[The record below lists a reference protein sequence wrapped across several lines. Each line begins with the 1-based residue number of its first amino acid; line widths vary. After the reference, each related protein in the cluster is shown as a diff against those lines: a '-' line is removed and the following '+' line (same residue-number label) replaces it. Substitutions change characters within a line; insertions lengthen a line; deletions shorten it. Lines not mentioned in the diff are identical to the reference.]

1 MDSQTVYAV
10 AYKSGEVPPV
20 VGFVDDLVRC
30 ETRLYNVL
38 NDRLR
43 EQHGVVNSQLE
54 LLRFVGHHPG
64 TRVADIAETFA
75 IGVGASSKSLDR
87 LERSG
92 WVRRLPN
99 PDDRRSSLVE
109 LTESGTRLLEEAEV
123 TCAETLAPLLG
134 QAGAAGELASAGA
147 FLGRLRASLEAGG
160 VGLPTG

>member
-1 MDSQTVYAV
+1 V
-10 AYKSGEVPPV
+10 AYKADELSAVA
-20 VGFVDDLVRC
+20 GFVDDLVRC

-43 EQHGVVNSQLE
+43 EHHGIVSSQLE

-64 TRVADIAETFA
+64 TRVADIAGTFA

-87 LERSG
+87 LERAG

-99 PDDRRSSLVE
+99 PADRRSSLVE
-109 LTESGTRLLEEAEV
+109 LTASGTRLLEQAEV
-123 TCAETLAPLLG
+123 TWAATLAPLLE
-134 QAGAAGELASAGA
+134 QAGTADELATAGA
-147 FLGRLRASLEAGG
+147 FLGRLRSSLEAGG